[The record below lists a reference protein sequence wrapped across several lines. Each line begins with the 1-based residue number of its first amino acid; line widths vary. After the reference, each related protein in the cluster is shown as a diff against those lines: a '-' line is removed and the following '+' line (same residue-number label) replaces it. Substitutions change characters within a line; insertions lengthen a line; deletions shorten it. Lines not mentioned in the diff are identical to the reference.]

1 MKRSVFGFPGRYIQG
16 PGALDA
22 LPALLADLGVARPG
36 VVVDPFLAETL
47 GRRLLDDLARAGLA
61 AELAVFGGECTKAE
75 IERVGA
81 RLLAGGVDGIV
92 VAGGGKAI
100 DTAKG
105 VAKAGGLRL
114 VVAPTIAS
122 NDSPTSRLIVLYDE
136 NHRILGVDRLARNP
150 DAVVV
155 DTALIA
161 AAPVRFFRAGI
172 GDALSKAFEVRA
184 CVEAGG
190 SNFFDGRSPRT
201 ALLLAEACLDTLRA
215 HGEAAV
221 AAVLRGAPDE
231 AVEAVVEA
239 TVLMSGLAFESGGL
253 SIAHALTRGFSAEPA
268 YRHALHGEVVG
279 FGTVVQL
286 VADPAT
292 AGRAVEIAR
301 FARGLG
307 LPVTLADLGGDA
319 GDADALLRIGVLTCA
334 APYIGNFPV
343 RLDPSAA
350 ADAIRAADA
359 IGRALAG

>member
-1 MKRSVFGFPGRYIQG
+1 MNRRIFGFPGRYIQG
-16 PGALDA
+16 PGALAA

-36 VVVDPFLAETL
+36 LVVDPFLAETL
-47 GRRLLDDLARAGLA
+47 GRRLLADLAAAGIA
-61 AELAVFGGECTKAE
+61 GEMAVFGGECTKPE

-81 RLLAGGVDGIV
+81 GLRAAGVDGIV

-155 DTALIA
+155 DTTLIA

-190 SNFFDGRSPRT
+190 ANFFDGRSPRT
-201 ALLLAEACLDTLRA
+201 ALLLAEACLDTLAA

-221 AAVLRGAPDE
+221 AAVLRGSPDE

-268 YRHALHGEVVG
+268 YQHALHGEVVG

-292 AGRAVEIAR
+292 ASRAIEIGR
-301 FARGLG
+301 FASGLG
-307 LPVTLADLGGDA
+307 LPVTLADLGGDS
-319 GDADALLRIGVLTCA
+319 GDAEALLRIGALTCA

-343 RLDPSAA
+343 RLDPPAV

-359 IGRALAG
+359 LGRSLAG